1 MARGELV
8 SDEIVVGIIAEAL
21 RAPACSKG
29 FVLDGFPR
37 TVPQARALDELL
49 AGAGGGV
56 AAGAGAELT
65 SVIDFA
71 IGDEV
76 VKERIGG
83 RWVHKE
89 SGRSYHVKFAPP
101 KVEGRDDV
109 TGEPLM
115 QRADDTT
122 AAVGARLKAFREQT
136 APVLDFYRAR
146 GKLRVVD
153 ADRPI
158 DAVWRDVKGIIERD
172 SGNKPAAP
180 LA

>member
-1 MARGELV
+1 MQ
-8 SDEIVVGIIAEAL
+8 
-21 RAPACSKG
+21 
-29 FVLDGFPR
+29 FPR

-49 AGAGGGV
+49 ADPTPPAGV
-56 AAGAGAELT
+56 SLT

-71 IGDEV
+71 IADKIVE
-76 VKERIGG
+76 ERISG

-101 KVEGRDDV
+101 RVAGLDDV

-115 QRADDTT
+115 QRADDTA
-122 AAVGARLKAFREQT
+122 AAVVTRLAAFREQT
-136 APVLDFYRAR
+136 SPVLDFYRSR
-146 GKLRVVD
+146 GLLREVD